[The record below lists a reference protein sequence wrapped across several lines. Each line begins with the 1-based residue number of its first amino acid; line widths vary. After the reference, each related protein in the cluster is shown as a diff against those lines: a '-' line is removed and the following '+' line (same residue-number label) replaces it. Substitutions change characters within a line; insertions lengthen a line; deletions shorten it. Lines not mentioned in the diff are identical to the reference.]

1 MNNSILVQALTFKRN
16 KHNYSDEEKII
27 IKKSILKEAEDILVN
42 LIDKVN
48 AD

>member
-1 MNNSILVQALTFKRN
+1 MSRSILIQALTFKRN
-16 KHNYSDEEKII
+16 KHNYSEEERDIL
-27 IKKSILKEAEDILVN
+27 KKSILEEAEDILVN